1 MTHDE
6 CKNLDELIATVVKYH
21 PDADVAL
28 VEKAYHFAEKA
39 HEGQMR
45 KSGEPYFTHP
55 MIVAGIFPSF
65 CSSTRIWPS

>member
-45 KSGEPYFTHP
+45 
-55 MIVAGIFPSF
+55 
-65 CSSTRIWPS
+65 